1 MRREWEPEDLI
12 ASWTLLDGDRPLVGN
27 KRGPTRLAKLAFEVS
42 HVEGILWP
50 SLARCAR
57 TASAA
62 YGRIGGGTS
71 Q

>member
-1 MRREWEPEDLI
+1 MRREWETEDLI
-12 ASWTLLDGDRPLVGN
+12 ASWTLLDGNRPLVVN
-27 KRGPTRLAKLAFEVS
+27 KRGQTRLAKLAFEVS
-42 HVEGILWP
+42 HVEGMLTP

-71 Q
+71 R